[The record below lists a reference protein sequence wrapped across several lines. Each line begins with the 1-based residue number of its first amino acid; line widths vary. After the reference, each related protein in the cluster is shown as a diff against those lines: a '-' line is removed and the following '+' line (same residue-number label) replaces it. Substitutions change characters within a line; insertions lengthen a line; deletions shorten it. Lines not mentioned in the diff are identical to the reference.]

1 MKKIKN
7 PLIRRIPKELIGD
20 WKKYLVV
27 FLFLVLT
34 IGFVSG
40 MYVANESMITSAN
53 EGVTKYKQEDG
64 HFELKK
70 QADATLLSAI
80 ETGEKADVKQYYLD
94 EAKKK
99 LDKKLPKKFKEKFD
113 EKFPDKFKKE
123 FDKKFPEQFK
133 KSFDKEFKK
142 QFEQSFPAKFASSFK
157 KEFDPEFKQSFDAT
171 FVKQFDA
178 QFAAQVKQSLLA
190 QGMDAQTAGQMLDT
204 AVAQAKKDGSYK
216 KAYDSAYRKA
226 YAPAY
231 KKAYDSAYSSAYNE
245 AHDKAYS
252 EAYDKAYDEAYDK
265 AYKKA
270 YDKAYKKA
278 YKKAYDK
285 AYKKAYDKA
294 WKKAQDKIEDKYADA
309 EEKYK
314 LNDPDFKATKTTL
327 YENFFRNE
335 EEDYNNDGKKDGT
348 IRVFAKTKD
357 INLACMLQGS
367 FPQKADEI
375 AIDRM
380 HADNVGIKVGD
391 TVTVSGETYKVVG
404 LLAYVNYSTLHEKT
418 TDLMFDALKFDVA
431 MVTQDGFDRLHKS
444 IHYTYAWKYETE
456 PADEAGEKTR
466 SDNFMR
472 ALLTQVVVADNELE
486 DYTPKYGNPAIN
498 FATDDMGSDKAMGG
512 VLLDILVVIIAFIFA
527 VTISNTIAKESSA
540 IGTLRAS
547 GYTKGELVRHYLSM
561 PVIVTLFAAIV
572 GNILGYTV
580 FKNVVVGMYYNSY
593 SLPTYQTVWNP
604 DAFFK
609 TTIIP
614 VVLMLAVN
622 LVVIIKMMRHTP
634 LQFLRHDLKKTKRKK
649 AMRLPKWSFLSRFRL
664 RIMFQNVT
672 NYLILFV
679 GIWFI
684 GIMLAMAVG
693 MPETLDYYKSNVSD
707 MMFTNYQYVL
717 KSYENEDGDIITTD
731 NKDAEKFNM
740 TSLQH
745 KSDTLDEEISVYG
758 IEDDSRYVKI
768 SDLSALKGNEAY
780 ISASYADKY
789 SLSVGDTVVL
799 DEKYENKQYEF
810 EVAGIYDHSQALA
823 VFLSNEQYCEIF
835 DMDSDAFTGYL
846 SDSEITDIDE
856 DEIATVITEH
866 DITKMCDQLDHSMGS
881 YMTYFQYLCILLSAV
896 LIYLLTKLI
905 IEKNEN
911 AISMTKILGYENR
924 EIASLYLLSTTI
936 VLVVIDVVS
945 VILGVVIMKAVWRI
959 MLFSCS
965 GWYAF
970 RISTMG
976 YVKMFLFI
984 LIGYLLVMVLDFR
997 RIKRI
1002 PMDQALKNVE

>member
-1 MKKIKN
+1 MKKKKIKN
-7 PLIRRIPKELIGD
+7 PLIRRIPRELLGD

-27 FLFLVLT
+27 ALFLILT

-40 MYVANESMITSAN
+40 MYVANESMLVAAN
-53 EGVTKYKQEDG
+53 EGVTKYKLEDG
-64 HFELKK
+64 HFELDKK
-70 QADATLLSAI
+70 ADETLLSAI
-80 ETGEKADVKQYYLD
+80 ETGTKADVKKYYLD
-94 EAKKK
+94 KAKKELDEK
-99 LDKKLPKKFKEKFD
+99 LDDEFEKEFTDKFNTEFEEKFKEEFDSEFQSKFD
-113 EKFPDKFKKE
+113 E
-123 FDKKFPEQFK
+123 
-133 KSFDKEFKK
+133 
-142 QFEQSFPAKFASSFK
+142 QFESM
-157 KEFDPEFKQSFDAT
+157 FKQ
-171 FVKQFDA
+171 QFDA
-178 QFAAQVKQSLLA
+178 NFGAQFDIQFGAQVKQTLLA
-190 QGMDAQTAGQMLDT
+190 QGLDESSADAMLAG
-204 AVAQAKKDGSYK
+204 AIAQAKQNGTYQS
-216 KAYDSAYRKA
+216 AYDTAYKEAYQSAYDTAKKENYQSA
-226 YAPAY
+226 YDTAY
-231 KKAYDSAYSSAYNE
+231 KEAYQSAHDEAYDTAYKEAYEE
-245 AHDKAYS
+245 AYP
-252 EAYDKAYDEAYDK
+252 EAYDKA
-265 AYKKA
+265 
-270 YDKAYKKA
+270 
-278 YKKAYDK
+278 
-285 AYKKAYDKA
+285 
-294 WKKAQDKIEDKYADA
+294 WDKIVEEIDDKYADA
-309 EEKYK
+309 EEKYE
-314 LNDPDFKATKTTL
+314 LNDPDFTEVPVKV

-335 EEDYNNDGKKDGT
+335 EEDYNNDGEAEGN
-348 IRVFAKTKD
+348 IRVYAKND
-357 INLACMLQGS
+357 NVDLACLLDGA
-367 FPQKADEI
+367 FPEKADEI

-380 HADNVGIKVGD
+380 HADNVGVKVGD
-391 TVTVSGETYKVVG
+391 EISVSGQRFKVVG
-404 LLAYVNYSTLHEKT
+404 LIAYVNYATLHEKS
-418 TDLMFDALKFDVA
+418 TDMMFDAIKFDVA
-431 MVTQDGFDRLHKS
+431 MVTQEGFNSLHKTV
-444 IHYTYAWKYETE
+444 HYAYTWNYVDT
-456 PADEAGEKTR
+456 PADEVEQKAK
-466 SDNFMR
+466 SDDFMK
-472 ALLTQVVVADNELE
+472 ALLTQVVCDDKELE
-486 DYTPKYGNPAIN
+486 DYMPRYANPAIN

-512 VLLDILVVIIAFIFA
+512 VLLDILIVIIAFIFA
-527 VTISNTIAKESSA
+527 VTISNTIVKEAST

-547 GYTKGELVRHYLSM
+547 GYTRGELVRHYISM
-561 PVIVTLFAAIV
+561 PVIVTLLAACV

-614 VVLMLAVN
+614 VVLMLVVN
-622 LVVIIKMMRHTP
+622 LIVIIKMMRHTP

-649 AMRLPKWSFLSRFRL
+649 AMRLPKWSFLGRFRL

-679 GIWFI
+679 GILFI
-684 GIMLAMAVG
+684 SIMLAMAVG
-693 MPETLDYYKSNVSD
+693 MPETLEYYKSNVSD

-717 KSYENEDGDIITTD
+717 KSYENEDGDIITTG

-768 SDLSALKGNEAY
+768 SDLSALKGNEVY

-856 DEIATVITEH
+856 DGIATVITEH

-959 MLFSCS
+959 MLFSYS

-970 RISTMG
+970 RISTLG